1 LSSRALFW
9 WAAALAF
16 LIGAVTAW
24 HYAGLDLTLSH
35 YDAKG
40 HLVVARRIA
49 DSLRPGWWQIG
60 AVWLPLP
67 HLLNA
72 APVQV
77 DAWYRTGLSAVVLSI
92 ACFSLAVATLV
103 WLIHRA
109 TGSIAGAAAGAVVL
123 ASQPDVL
130 YLQATPMT
138 EPLLMALT
146 LGGVVLTWRWVQD
159 GAAGPPTAPGVVLA
173 LAMLTR
179 YEAWPITAA
188 ALGGAALA
196 LATSGQPIGRV
207 IGRVALLAAYPIA
220 AVLAFLVLS
229 RASVGAWFVTGGF
242 FVADNPDYRR
252 PFKAAGSVWWGM
264 RQLNGNW
271 TVGAALA
278 GLAVVLWAIVRDR
291 AHRALLV
298 TFALAGSAALPI
310 YAFYNGHPFRVRYM
324 VVLSMILAA
333 VSGLGVGLLPRL
345 AARGASAA
353 WHRDGRGARRSR
365 REEGEYREYSTD
377 EQRRAPGWIA
387 RRMQRD
393 LHRGLLEVPAAIF
406 VAAAALIQ
414 TPPWSSTAPM
424 VLEAQWDRPHSID
437 RRAVRACLARDRR
450 GEPILASMGS
460 LAHLMQETS
469 ADGILLRDYIHEG
482 IGQIWADSLEHPARH
497 AGWVLVE
504 ERAEGGDILAARQRE
519 RPDFLAAFD
528 RVCEGGGV
536 ALYRRR

>member
-1 LSSRALFW
+1 MSSRALFR
-9 WAAALAF
+9 WAVALAF
-16 LIGAVTAW
+16 VVGAVTAW

-72 APVQV
+72 VPVQV
-77 DAWYRTGLSAVVLSI
+77 DEWYRTGVSGVVISVS
-92 ACFSLAVATLV
+92 CFALAVGTLA
-103 WLIHRA
+103 WLVHRA
-109 TGSIAGAAAGAVVL
+109 TGSIAGAAAGAVIL

-130 YLQATPMT
+130 YLQSTPMT

-146 LGGVVLTWRWVQD
+146 LGGVALTWRWVRD
-159 GAAGPPTAPGVVLA
+159 GAVDPPTAPGVVLA

-188 ALGGAALA
+188 ALGGAAIA
-196 LATSGQPIGRV
+196 LATSGHPIGRV
-207 IGRVALLAAYPIA
+207 ARRVALLAAWPIA

-229 RASVGAWFVTGGF
+229 RATVGAWFVTGGF
-242 FVADNPDYRR
+242 FVADNPDYHR

-264 RQLNGNW
+264 RQLNGNG
-271 TVGAALA
+271 TVAAALA
-278 GLAVVLWAIVRDR
+278 ACAVVLWAVVRDR

-298 TFALAGSAALPI
+298 TFALAGCAALPI

-324 VVLSMILAA
+324 VVLSMILAT

-345 AARGASAA
+345 RLPAALLVAAIALVPTPATWGAS
-353 WHRDGRGARRSR
+353 RR
-365 REEGEYREYSTD
+365 
-377 EQRRAPGWIA
+377 
-387 RRMQRD
+387 
-393 LHRGLLEVPAAIF
+393 PA
-406 VAAAALIQ
+406 
-414 TPPWSSTAPM
+414 WSSMAPM
-424 VLEAQWDRPHSID
+424 VLEAQWDRPHSVA
-437 RRAVRACLARDRR
+437 RRTVRACLVRERR

-469 ADGILLRDYIHEG
+469 ADGIFLRDYIHEG
-482 IGQIWADSLEHPARH
+482 IGQIWADSLDHPARH

-504 ERAEGGDILAARQRE
+504 ERAEGGDILAMRQRD

>member
-1 LSSRALFW
+1 MV
-9 WAAALAF
+9 
-16 LIGAVTAW
+16 GAVTAW

-72 APVQV
+72 GPVQI
-77 DAWYRTGLSAVVLSI
+77 DAWYRTGFSGVVLSI
-92 ACFSLAVATLV
+92 SCFALAVGTLV

-109 TGSIAGAAAGAVVL
+109 TGSIAGAAAGAIVL

-130 YLQATPMT
+130 YLQSTPMT

-146 LGGVVLTWRWVQD
+146 LGGVALTWRWVQD
-159 GAAGPPTAPGVVLA
+159 GAVDAPTAPGVVLA

-188 ALGGAALA
+188 ALAGAAVVLV
-196 LATSGQPIGRV
+196 TSGQPLAVAIRRV
-207 IGRVALLAAYPIA
+207 TALAVYPVA
-220 AVLAFLVLS
+220 AVLAFLCLS
-229 RASVGAWFVTGGF
+229 RATVGAWFVTGGF
-242 FVADNPDYRR
+242 FVADNPDYHR
-252 PFKAAGSVWWGM
+252 PFKAAGSVWWGL
-264 RQLNGNW
+264 RQLNGNAA
-271 TVGAALA
+271 VGLGVA
-278 GLAVVLWAIVRDR
+278 GLLVMAWAIVRHR
-291 AHRALLV
+291 THRALLI
-298 TFALAGSAALPI
+298 TLALAGSAALPI
-310 YAFYNGHPFRVRYM
+310 YAFYQGHPFRVRYM

-333 VSGLGVGLLPRL
+333 ASGLGVGLLPRVQL
-345 AARGASAA
+345 R
-353 WHRDGRGARRSR
+353 
-365 REEGEYREYSTD
+365 
-377 EQRRAPGWIA
+377 
-387 RRMQRD
+387 
-393 LHRGLLEVPAAIF
+393 VPAAIL
-406 VAAAALIQ
+406 VAAAALLS
-414 TPPWSSTAPM
+414 TPPWSPTAPM
-424 VLEAQWDRPHSID
+424 VLEAQWDRPHSVA
-437 RRAVRACLARDRR
+437 RRIVRACLVRERR

-469 ADGILLRDYIHEG
+469 ADGIFLRDYIHEG

-504 ERAEGGDILAARQRE
+504 EQSEGGDVLAQRQRE
-519 RPDFLAAFD
+519 RPTFLADFD
-528 RVCEGGGV
+528 RICEGGGV

>member
-9 WAAALAF
+9 WTVAAALVV
-16 LIGAVTAW
+16 GTVTAA

-40 HLVVARRIA
+40 HLVVARRIV

-72 APVQV
+72 GPVQV
-77 DAWYRTGLSAVVLSI
+77 DAWYRSGFSGVVMSVG
-92 ACFSLAVATLV
+92 CFALAVGTLA
-103 WLIHRA
+103 WLVHRA
-109 TGSIAGAAAGAVVL
+109 TGSLAGAAAAAVVL

-146 LGGVVLTWRWVQD
+146 LGGVALTWRWVVD
-159 GAAGPPTAPGVVLA
+159 GATGPPTGAGVLLGLA
-173 LAMLTR
+173 CLTR

-188 ALGGAALA
+188 AIATAGVALI
-196 LATSGQPIGRV
+196 TSGTPWPAAARRLI
-207 IGRVALLAAYPIA
+207 LLTAYPVVAI
-220 AVLAFLVLS
+220 LAFLILS
-229 RASVGAWFVTGGF
+229 RATVGAWFVTGGF
-242 FVADNPDYRR
+242 FVADNPDYHR
-252 PFKAAGSVWWGM
+252 PFKSAGSVWWGL
-264 RQLNGNW
+264 RKLNGNV
-271 TVGAALA
+271 TVGLGVA
-278 GLAVVLWAIVRDR
+278 GLALVAWAIVRDR

-298 TFALAGSAALPI
+298 TLALAGCAALPI
-310 YAFYNGHPFRVRYM
+310 YAFYQGHPFRIRYM
-324 VVLSMILAA
+324 VVLTMTVA
-333 VSGLGVGLLPRL
+333 VTSGLGVGLLPRL
-345 AARGASAA
+345 F
-353 WHRDGRGARRSR
+353 
-365 REEGEYREYSTD
+365 
-377 EQRRAPGWIA
+377 QAP
-387 RRMQRD
+387 
-393 LHRGLLEVPAAIF
+393 
-406 VAAAALIQ
+406 VAVLVVCAALIQ

-460 LAHLMQETS
+460 LAHLMQETA
-469 ADGILLRDYIHEG
+469 ADGINLRDYIHEG

-497 AGWVLVE
+497 AGWVLIE
-504 ERAEGGDILAARQRE
+504 EQAEGGDMLAARRLD
-519 RPDFLAAFD
+519 RPNFLAGFD

-536 ALYRRR
+536 ALYKRR

>member
-1 LSSRALFW
+1 VS
-9 WAAALAF
+9 
-16 LIGAVTAW
+16 G
-24 HYAGLDLTLSH
+24 
-35 YDAKG
+35 
-40 HLVVARRIA
+40 VA
-49 DSLRPGWWQIG
+49 
-60 AVWLPLP
+60 
-67 HLLNA
+67 
-72 APVQV
+72 
-77 DAWYRTGLSAVVLSI
+77 LSI
-92 ACFSLAVATLV
+92 ACFSLAVGTLV

-130 YLQATPMT
+130 YLQSTPMT

-146 LGGVVLTWRWVQD
+146 LGGVALTWRWVQD
-159 GAAGPPTAPGVVLA
+159 GATEPPTAPGVVLA

-188 ALGGAALA
+188 ALGAATVA

-207 IGRVALLAAYPIA
+207 IRRVAVLAAYPIA

-229 RASVGAWFVTGGF
+229 RATVGAWFVTGGF
-242 FVADNPDYRR
+242 FVADNPDYHR

-271 TVGAALA
+271 TVAAALA
-278 GLAVVLWAIVRDR
+278 ALAVVLLAIVRDR

-324 VVLSMILAA
+324 VVLSMILAT

-345 AARGASAA
+345 
-353 WHRDGRGARRSR
+353 
-365 REEGEYREYSTD
+365 
-377 EQRRAPGWIA
+377 Q
-387 RRMQRD
+387 
-393 LHRGLLEVPAAIF
+393 VPTAIF

>member
-1 LSSRALFW
+1 MSSRALFR
-9 WAAALAF
+9 WAVALAC
-16 LIGAVTAW
+16 LVGAVTAW

-49 DSLRPGWWQIG
+49 DSVRPGWWQIG

-72 APVQV
+72 LPVQV
-77 DAWYRTGLSAVVLSI
+77 DEWYRTGLSGVVISI
-92 ACFSLAVATLV
+92 ACFALAVGALV

-130 YLQATPMT
+130 YLQSTPMT

-146 LGGVVLTWRWVQD
+146 LGGVALTWRWVRD
-159 GAAGPPTAPGVVLA
+159 GAADPPTAPGVVLA

-188 ALGGAALA
+188 ALGAAGLA
-196 LATSGQPIGRV
+196 LATSGQPIGRAV
-207 IGRVALLAAYPIA
+207 RRVAALAAWPIA

-229 RASVGAWFVTGGF
+229 RATVGAWFVTGGF
-242 FVADNPDYRR
+242 FVADNPDYHR
-252 PFKAAGSVWWGM
+252 PFKAAASVWWGM

-278 GLAVVLWAIVRDR
+278 ALAVVLWAVVRDR
-291 AHRALLV
+291 GHRALLV

-324 VVLSMILAA
+324 VVLSMILAT

-345 AARGASAA
+345 
-353 WHRDGRGARRSR
+353 
-365 REEGEYREYSTD
+365 
-377 EQRRAPGWIA
+377 Q
-387 RRMQRD
+387 
-393 LHRGLLEVPAAIF
+393 VPAAIL

-424 VLEAQWDRPHSID
+424 LLEAQWDRPHSVG
-437 RRAVRACLARDRR
+437 RRAVRACLARERR

-469 ADGILLRDYIHEG
+469 NDGIFLRDYIHEG
-482 IGQIWADSLEHPARH
+482 IGQIWTDSLAHPARH

-504 ERAEGGDILAARQRE
+504 ERAEGGDILAMRQRE
-519 RPDFLAAFD
+519 QPDFLSAFD